1 MYLYNNKESKNRMSE
16 TSNDKHWFAMRVFR
30 NKVVECKDLLERLD
44 AIEIYAP
51 TEVVKIHRPGKPMR
65 TKEVPVVPSLLFF
78 RSTIMQTS
86 MVEETL
92 GNLAN
97 LYTRKREN
105 EVIPF
110 AISDKE
116 MAMFIMV
123 SSSDQEGLEYF
134 MDDELDKYKKGER
147 VRVIDGRFKGLEG
160 EIKRIKHNHRLV
172 VTVKGICAVA
182 TSYIPRCFLE
192 KRE

>member
-1 MYLYNNKESKNRMSE
+1 MSE
-16 TSNDKHWFAMRVFR
+16 TSHEKHWFAMRVFR
-30 NKVVECKDLLERLD
+30 NKVVECKELLERMD
-44 AIEIYAP
+44 SIEIYAP
-51 TEVVKIHRPGKPMR
+51 TEVVQIHQFGKPMR
-65 TKEVPVVPSLLFF
+65 TKEIPIIPSLLFF
-78 RSTIMQTS
+78 RSTVMQTS
-86 MVEETL
+86 IVEGTL

-105 EVIPF
+105 ETIPF

-123 SSSDQEGLEYF
+123 SSGDQEGLEYF

-147 VRVIDGRFKGLEG
+147 VKVIDGRFKGLEG

-192 KRE
+192 KID